1 MAVAGNNRRF
11 DPRATEPLRLLAEQ
25 ALSRTAGAPLVP
37 GNQVRLL
44 KNARENYPAWL
55 AAIAAAQ
62 RTLFF
67 ENYIIEN
74 DPVGQRFVDALCE
87 RARAGVQVR
96 VIYDWF
102 GGLGL
107 GSRRLL
113 APLIEAGAE
122 LRVFNKPWIGSP
134 FGWLQRDHRKMMA
147 VDGRIGYVSGLCVS
161 ARWEGDPARAVAPW
175 RDTGIEITGPAVTDL
190 ERAFAQVWATTGA
203 PVPES
208 AYADASALTRTG
220 DTTLRVMANQP
231 NHANLYRLDQLIAT
245 MATRTLWLTDA
256 YYVGMV
262 SYVQALR
269 AAAQDGVDVR
279 LLVPGVSNL
288 LAVSTLSRAGYRSL
302 LEAGVRVFEWNGPML
317 HAKTAVADG
326 LWARVGSTNL
336 NITSWIGNYELDVA
350 IEDANFAAQMEALYE
365 EDLTNAT
372 EIVLSTQNRVR
383 PAITSKSRRAQHGRR
398 SRGHFRGSASRA
410 AAGALRI
417 GNAVGAAMSNRRELG
432 PAEAGIMVCVAVV
445 TLALVAVSLL
455 WPLALVLPL
464 SVLAVWIAMSLLVRA
479 YLLRRHGQ
487 HESAPAPREG
497 DQNSDQNS
505 DQKPTPKARSK

>member
-1 MAVAGNNRRF
+1 MATNPRRF
-11 DPRATEPLRLLAEQ
+11 DPRSSAPLRLLAEQ

-44 KNARENYPAWL
+44 RDAGENYPAWL
-55 AAIAAAQ
+55 AAIASA
-62 RTLFF
+62 RHTIFF
-67 ENYIIEN
+67 ENYIIES
-74 DPVGQRFVDALCE
+74 DPVGVRFVDALME
-87 RARAGVQVR
+87 RARAGIQVR

-113 APLIEAGAE
+113 APLAAAGAE
-122 LRVFNKPWIGSP
+122 VRAFNKPWIGSP
-134 FGWLQRDHRKMMA
+134 FGWMQRDHRKMMV

-161 ARWEGDPARAVAPW
+161 ARWEGNAQRGIAPW
-175 RDTGIEITGPAVTDL
+175 RDTGVEITGPAVVDL
-190 ERAFAQVWATTGA
+190 ERAFAQVWAAAGA
-203 PVPES
+203 PLPEH
-208 AYADASALTRTG
+208 AYADPSNLMRTG

-256 YYVGMV
+256 YYVGLV

-302 LEAGVRVFEWNGPML
+302 LEAGIRVFEWNGPML

-350 IEDANFAAQMEALYE
+350 IEDAKFAAQMEALYE
-365 EDLTNAT
+365 EDLTHAT

-383 PAITSKSRRAQHGRR
+383 PATASAGRRHARLRRARGR
-398 SRGHFRGSASRA
+398 FRGSASRA

-417 GNAVGAAMSNRRELG
+417 GNTVGAAMSNHRVLG
-432 PAEAGIMVCVAVV
+432 PAEAGIMVLVGAV
-445 TLALVAVSLL
+445 LLLLIAVGLM
-455 WPLALVLPL
+455 WPLVVVLPL
-464 SVLAVWIAMSLLVRA
+464 AVLGLWVAISLLVRA
-479 YLLRRHGQ
+479 HLLRRRGY
-487 HESAPAPREG
+487 HEADRPAQGGGGP
-497 DQNSDQNS
+497 
-505 DQKPTPKARSK
+505 

>member
-1 MAVAGNNRRF
+1 MATERVAEHRRF
-11 DPRATEPLRLLAEQ
+11 DPRATAPLRLLAEQ

-44 KNARENYPAWL
+44 KDARENYPAWL
-55 AAIAAAQ
+55 AAIASAQ

-74 DPVGQRFVDALCE
+74 DSTGQRFVAALSE

-147 VDGRIGYVSGLCVS
+147 VDGRVGYVSGLCVS
-161 ARWEGDPARAVAPW
+161 ARWEGDAARGVAPW
-175 RDTGIEITGPAVTDL
+175 RDTGIEITGPAVVDL
-190 ERAFAQVWATTGA
+190 ERAFAQVWSTTGA

-208 AYADASALTRTG
+208 AYADASNMTRTG

-231 NHANLYRLDQLIAT
+231 NHANLY
-245 MATRTLWLTDA
+245 
-256 YYVGMV
+256 YVGLV

-350 IEDANFAAQMEALYE
+350 IEDTNFAAQMEALYE
-365 EDLTNAT
+365 EDLANAT

-383 PAITSKSRRAQHGRR
+383 PAITSTGRRAQHARRARGR
-398 SRGHFRGSASRA
+398 FRGSASRA

-417 GNAVGAAMSNRRELG
+417 GNTVGAAMSNRRILG
-432 PAEAGIMVCVAVV
+432 PAEAGIMVLVAVV
-445 TLALVAVSLL
+445 TLVLIALSIL
-455 WPLALVLPL
+455 WPLAVVLPL
-464 SVLAVWIAMSLLVRA
+464 SVLGLWIAISLLVRA
-479 YLLRRHGQ
+479 YLLRRHGY
-487 HESAPAPREG
+487 HEADHAPRH
-497 DQNSDQNS
+497 S
-505 DQKPTPKARSK
+505 DQKPTPNARSK

>member
-1 MAVAGNNRRF
+1 VAGNNHRF
-11 DPRATEPLRLLAEQ
+11 DPRASAPLRLLAEQ

-37 GNQVRLL
+37 GNHVRLMRD
-44 KNARENYPAWL
+44 ARENYPAWL
-55 AAIAAAQ
+55 AAIASAR
-62 RTLFF
+62 RTIFF

-74 DPVGQRFVDALCE
+74 DSTGQRFVEALSE
-87 RARAGVQVR
+87 RASAGVQVR

-122 LRVFNKPWIGSP
+122 VRAFNKPWIGSP

-147 VDGRIGYVSGLCVS
+147 VDGRFGYVSGLCVS
-161 ARWEGDPARAVAPW
+161 ARWEGNAARGIAPW
-175 RDTGIEITGPAVTDL
+175 RDTGIEITGPAVVDL
-190 ERAFAQVWATTGA
+190 ERAFAQVWVTTGA

-208 AYADASALTRTG
+208 AYADASNRERTG

-256 YYVGMV
+256 YYVGLV

-302 LEAGVRVFEWNGPML
+302 LDAGVRVFEWNGPML

-350 IEDANFAAQMEALYE
+350 VEDANFAAQMETLYE

-383 PAITSKSRRAQHGRR
+383 PAIISKGRRAQHARR
-398 SRGHFRGSASRA
+398 ARGHFRGSASRA

-417 GNAVGAAMSNRRELG
+417 GNTVGAAMSNRRVLG
-432 PAEAGIMVCVAVV
+432 PAEAGIMVVVAVV
-445 TLALVAVSLL
+445 TLVLVALSIV

-464 SVLAVWIAMSLLVRA
+464 SVLGLWIAISLLVRA
-479 YLLRRHGQ
+479 YLLRRHGD
-487 HESAPAPREG
+487 HESERTTG
-497 DQNSDQNS
+497 DER
-505 DQKPTPKARSK
+505 K

>member
-1 MAVAGNNRRF
+1 VATTNHRIN
-11 DPRATEPLRLLAEQ
+11 PRSTAPLRLLAEQ

-44 KNARENYPAWL
+44 RDAAENYPAWL
-55 AAIAAAQ
+55 AAIASAQ

-74 DPVGQRFVDALCE
+74 DAVGARFVEALQD

-96 VIYDWF
+96 VLYDWF

-107 GSRRLL
+107 GSQRLL
-113 APLIEAGAE
+113 APLAQAGAE
-122 LRVFNKPWIGSP
+122 VRVFNKPWIGSP
-134 FGWLQRDHRKMMA
+134 FGWMQRDHRKMLA

-161 ARWEGDPARAVAPW
+161 ARWEGNAERGVAPW
-175 RDTGIEITGPAVTDL
+175 RDTGIEITGPAVVDL
-190 ERAFAQVWATTGA
+190 ERAFAQVWGA
-203 PVPES
+203 AGTPLPED
-208 AYADASALTRTG
+208 AYADASSLTRTG

-269 AAAQDGVDVR
+269 AAALDGVDVR
-279 LLVPGVSNL
+279 LLVPGVTNL
-288 LAVSTLSRAGYRSL
+288 IAVSPLSRAGYRTL
-302 LEAGVRVFEWNGPML
+302 LEAGIRVFEWNGPML

-336 NITSWIGNYELDVA
+336 NVTSWIGNYELDVA
-350 IEDANFAAQMEALYE
+350 IEDADFAAQMEAQYE
-365 EDLTNAT
+365 EDLTHAT

-383 PAITSKSRRAQHGRR
+383 PVLPATTRRAQHAHQRRGR
-398 SRGHFRGSASRA
+398 FRGSASRA

-417 GNAVGAAMSNRRELG
+417 GNTVGAAMGNRRELG
-432 PAEAGIMVCVAVV
+432 PAEAGIMVVVAVV
-445 TLALVAVSLL
+445 MLLLLGVAVM
-455 WPLALVLPL
+455 WPLAVVVP
-464 SVLAVWIAMSLLVRA
+464 LAVLGLWVAVSLLVRA
-479 YLLRRHGQ
+479 YLLRRRGY
-487 HESAPAPREG
+487 HETDRRAQR
-497 DQNSDQNS
+497 
-505 DQKPTPKARSK
+505 RVR